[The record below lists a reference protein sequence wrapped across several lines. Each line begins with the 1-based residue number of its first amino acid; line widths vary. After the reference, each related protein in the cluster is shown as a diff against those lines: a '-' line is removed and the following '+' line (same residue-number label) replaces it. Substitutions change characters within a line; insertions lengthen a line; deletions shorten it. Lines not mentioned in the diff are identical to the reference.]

1 MNLTLFNKQN
11 NNLSLFDELFE
22 SGFLNLPTTSRLASS
37 YLPAANILEEES
49 STKIQLIMPGMSKK
63 DIKISVD
70 ENILNVSYN
79 QSSSNEEKSEK
90 FSLREFKQSN
100 FSRSFRLPN
109 NSNNEKIESKME
121 DGILTINIPK
131 IEKSPSKL
139 IDIQ

>member
-90 FSLREFKQSN
+90 FSLREFKQSS

-131 IEKSPSKL
+131 VEKSPSKL